1 MFSGVMN
8 VLMLETVKHINVTY
22 NLGNL
27 ADWLSAIGTIAA
39 VAVSLYLANRKPK
52 PFLIIRAF
60 YFPEEKAERTP
71 EGILVKGLEENITIQ
86 IENENS
92 YPVVMVPQNHRNILD
107 PVLGV
112 HENEL
117 YIAGRG
123 AKANTRAMRI
133 TNFNHLIFKKFVI
146 RDIYS
151 NKSYKFRFIKE
162 NNQWIIL
169 YPLRL
174 KSYIKI
180 INCIAKQLYH
190 KIIN

>member
-1 MFSGVMN
+1 M
-8 VLMLETVKHINVTY
+8 LMLETIKHVNITY
-22 NLGNL
+22 NLGNITS
-27 ADWLSAIGTIAA
+27 WLSAAGTIAA
-39 VAVSLYLANRKPK
+39 VVVSLYLANRKPR
-52 PFLIIRAF
+52 PFLVIRST
-60 YFPEEKAERTP
+60 YFPKIEEEESPDGTLI
-71 EGILVKGLEENITIQ
+71 EGLEENITIQ

-92 YPVVMVPQNHRNILD
+92 YPVVMVPQNHRNVLD

-112 HENEL
+112 RENEL

-123 AKANTRAMRI
+123 AKVNSREMRI

-151 NKSYKFRFIKE
+151 NRSYKFRFIKE
-162 NNQWIIL
+162 NDQWIIL

-174 KSYIKI
+174 KSYIRI